1 MAEEKKFF
9 RRLFRKMERTN
20 SVVSDTL
27 PVVTEESYYPD
38 GADAFGDSVEPPAGD
53 MGNESINT
61 NYALVESGKSSKFGA
76 AKKRRS
82 FLHSKQFRSFRSAS
96 LSVSMLEKPSDDRK
110 AHAFLAGWNVSNL
123 IQGTGIL
130 GVPYAVQQGGWAAVA
145 MIFIVAILCCHT
157 GKLLIECMY
166 EKSKKTG
173 IKRRLRVNYPE
184 VAEAVMGRKG
194 LVILGII
201 QSVEMFGGVIMYV
214 VLLGTVWADM
224 FQKYTGLGMKEW
236 AALNCCIS
244 LPTLFIT
251 KMSIVSWLSMLSVFS
266 LMSALVTLIAFC
278 FTQISV
284 WSLVNVPPFDPQ
296 TFPVGFG
303 IIVFSYCAHAV
314 FPSIEGSM
322 RKPEQFNG
330 MMNSSFLLAAIVKG
344 ALGTFMVL
352 TFGNLTEEVATVN
365 LAAYPIW
372 SKAATFLVIGNV
384 LLAIPLGMFVVS
396 LTFDD
401 AFLTY
406 FPHLNRDSKFHW
418 VWLLITR
425 PLLIAFA
432 LFLAIM
438 VPHFGLLMGVIGSL
452 TGTCLCFL
460 FPCYFHLK
468 LRWNTLAKW
477 EVAVDVAIMVFGL
490 IAGSLGFAFST
501 KALIMTYL

>member
-1 MAEEKKFF
+1 MSFNDS
-9 RRLFRKMERTN
+9 L
-20 SVVSDTL
+20 SDDTL
-27 PVVTEESYYPD
+27 QIVTEEAYNPIHDDEDVFADSFDTAPTDDFAD
-38 GADAFGDSVEPPAGD
+38 GG
-53 MGNESINT
+53 SINT
-61 NYALVESGKSSKFGA
+61 NYSLAESGEREASRKRPSSRVTIGGGFQ
-76 AKKRRS
+76 S
-82 FLHSKQFRSFRSAS
+82 LRSAS

-110 AHAFLAGWNVSNL
+110 ANSFLAGWNVSNL

-145 MIFIVAILCCHT
+145 MILLVALLCCYT

-173 IKRRLRVNYPE
+173 IRRRLRVNYPE

-194 LVILGII
+194 HVILGII

-214 VLLGTVWADM
+214 VLLGTVWADL
-224 FQKYTGLGMKEW
+224 FQKVTGLGFKEW
-236 AALNCCIS
+236 AAIMSCLS

-266 LMSALVTLIAFC
+266 LMSSIITLIAFC
-278 FTQISV
+278 CTQVSV
-284 WSLVNVPPFDPQ
+284 WFLANIPPFNPQ

-303 IIVFSYCAHAV
+303 IIVFSYTAHAV

-322 RKPEQFNG
+322 KKPKQFNS
-330 MMNSSFLLAAIVKG
+330 MMNYSFLLAAVVKG
-344 ALGTFMVL
+344 ILGMFMVL
-352 TFGNLTEEVATVN
+352 TFGETTEEVATVN
-365 LAAYPIW
+365 LAAHPVW
-372 SKAATFLVIGNV
+372 SRLATALVIGNV
-384 LLAIPLGMFVVS
+384 LLAVPLNMFVVS

-406 FPHLNRDSKFHW
+406 FPHLNRDSKYHW

-425 PLLIAFA
+425 PLLMTLA
-432 LFLAIM
+432 LFLGIM
-438 VPHFGLLMGVIGSL
+438 VPHFGLLMGVIGSF
-452 TGTCLCFL
+452 TGTSLCFV

-468 LRWNTLAKW
+468 LRWSSLAKW
-477 EVAVDVAIMVFGL
+477 EVAIDILVMIFGF
-490 IAGSLGFAFST
+490 IAGGLGLAFSA